1 MENLNIDDLIQEL
14 RKVYDGLKMSKSEL
28 NKKIR
33 TLNNAVSRKDRKEKE
48 YNSYEA
54 KAAMTKENIVTSSRG
69 AYEDIT
75 KNTAELERM
84 FSDYKNEIKEITVK
98 VSLLERSGDL
108 TKAQQASV
116 KLFDQFS
123 GEVIEYFNNNINE
136 LKNWKYDSL
145 KKFLKE
151 ESPEGE
157 FQDVSFYGKID
168 DTLRLV
174 MEMLNLAG
182 ELKSISEEYK
192 KSYNESVYKLGNLWN
207 NLNSSEEESQIVE
220 NQLSVAQNKL
230 VSANGELEDSIKS
243 EQELTKQMM
252 DNKEAIESL
261 DETSE
266 TYEADYANL
275 VAEMASI
282 KESLEK
288 VRVNIAKC
296 SQVKEESENK
306 IKNLQKQKAELTAFI
321 SKNRGQ
327 IEAIELELRNN
338 NDYYF
343 TTRESKIKMIE
354 SMYSEFL
361 NKRGSVINESSS
373 DYMKVRGTR
382 MDWSIISD
390 ILDLIG
396 NYGNFGPMY
405 NVSSWTYDMKDNERN
420 FKSLSFDMNF
430 MSFANSDLVKGSD
443 WLKDSVMAS
452 EQFGWLNSTSYG
464 LHQNF
469 YKIVV
474 DYLNELKNISEYKG
488 MAQRKNSS
496 IDDLRIELSKILDI
510 KDSKLEQM
518 SMLDNETLA
527 VWEKLQIIGSD
538 LDKLQQELNELDST
552 DINYLDNWKKIKE
565 NILSIQQM
573 QGETVTEHGQLN
585 TKRQNVNLYIG
596 VYLDV
601 KISELNESI
610 TSLDNEVRGYYETI
624 RNLESNAKNLFQELD
639 PEDGGLVD
647 NMTRINDN
655 LYYFND
661 EFSRVLRNK
670 IKDAVAI
677 NYDEFVNSNFGFLME
692 CLGVDLMYI
701 DNVLPK
707 VAEFIIYFN

>member
-84 FSDYKNEIKEITVK
+84 FSDYKNEITEIGVK
-98 VSLLERSGDL
+98 VSLLGRSGDL

-116 KLFDQFS
+116 KLFNQFS
-123 GEVIEYFNNNINE
+123 DEVIEYFNNNINE

-174 MEMLNLAG
+174 REMLNLAG

-192 KSYNESVYKLGNLWN
+192 KGENESQYKLSNLYN
-207 NLNSSEEESQIVE
+207 NLDSSLEEVQIVE
-220 NQLSVAQNKL
+220 NQLSVAENKL
-230 VSANGELEDSIKS
+230 VSANEELEGSIKS

-266 TYEADYANL
+266 TYEDDYANL

-288 VRVNIAKC
+288 VRVNIAKW
-296 SQVKEESENK
+296 SKVKEESENK
-306 IKNLQKQKAELTAFI
+306 IKSLQKQKAELTAEI
-321 SKNRGQ
+321 SKMKEE
-327 IEAIELELRNN
+327 IEAIELERRNN
-338 NDYYF
+338 NDYYD
-343 TTRESKIKMIE
+343 TTRESKMRMIE

-390 ILDLIG
+390 ILEKIG
-396 NYGNFGPMY
+396 DYGNFEPMY

-430 MSFANSDLVKGSD
+430 VHFTNSDLVKGSD
-443 WLKDSVMAS
+443 YLKDSVMAS

-464 LHQNF
+464 LNQNF
-469 YKIVV
+469 YKIVG

-488 MAQRKNSS
+488 MASIKNSS

-510 KDSKLEQM
+510 KDSKLEEM
-518 SMLDNETLA
+518 SMLDNEILA

-538 LDKLQQELNELDST
+538 FDKLQQELNELDST

-565 NILSIQQM
+565 NILSISQI

-585 TKRQNVNLYIG
+585 TKRDKVSSYIG
-596 VYLDV
+596 VYLDG
-601 KISELNESI
+601 KISELNDSI
-610 TSLDNEVRGYYETI
+610 TSLDNEVR
-624 RNLESNAKNLFQELD
+624 NLYDEVRKMESLAKELLKELD
-639 PEDGGLVD
+639 PEDGRLVND
-647 NMTRINDN
+647 MADINGN

-677 NYDEFVNSNFGFLME
+677 NYDEFVNSNFGYLME
-692 CLGVDLMYI
+692 CLGVNLIYI
-701 DNVLPK
+701 HDVLPK

>member
-54 KAAMTKENIVTSSRG
+54 KAVMTKENIVSSSRG

-75 KNTAELERM
+75 KHTPRLERM
-84 FSDYKNEIKEITVK
+84 LSDYKNEITEIGVK
-98 VSLLERSGDL
+98 VSILEKSGDL

-116 KLFDQFS
+116 NLFKQFS
-123 GEVIEYFNNNINE
+123 NEVIEYFNNNINE

-157 FQDVSFYGKID
+157 FQDVSFYQKMD
-168 DTLRLV
+168 DTLMLV
-174 MEMLNLAG
+174 ARMLVLAG
-182 ELKSISEEYK
+182 ELKSISEEAQ
-192 KSYNESVYKLGNLWN
+192 KSDIESQYKLSNLWN
-207 NLNSSEEESQIVE
+207 NLKSSEEESQIVE
-220 NQLSVAQNKL
+220 KQLSVAQNKL

-296 SQVKEESENK
+296 SQVKEESENQ
-306 IKNLQKQKAELTAFI
+306 IKWLQKEKAVLTDEI
-321 SKNRGQ
+321 SKMKEE
-327 IEAIELELRNN
+327 IEAIDLERRNN
-338 NDYYF
+338 NDYYD
-343 TTRESKIKMIE
+343 TTRESKMRMIE

-361 NKRGSVINESSS
+361 NKRNSVINESSS
-373 DYMKVRGTR
+373 DYMKVHGTR

-390 ILDLIG
+390 ILEKIG
-396 NYGNFGPMY
+396 DYGNFGLMY
-405 NVSSWTYDMKDNERN
+405 NVSNWTNNMKDNERN

-430 MSFANSDLVKGSD
+430 VDFVNSDLVKGSD

-452 EQFGWLNSTSYG
+452 EQFGWLNSSSYG
-464 LHQNF
+464 LNQNF
-469 YKIVV
+469 YKIVG
-474 DYLNELKNISEYKG
+474 DYLNELKNISKYKG

-510 KDSKLEQM
+510 KDSKLEEM
-518 SMLDNETLA
+518 SSLDNEILA
-527 VWEKLQIIGSD
+527 VLEKSEIIGSD
-538 LDKLQQELNELDST
+538 LDKLYQELNELDST

-565 NILSIQQM
+565 NISFIQQI
-573 QGETVTEHGQLN
+573 QVETVTDHKQLN
-585 TKRQNVNLYIG
+585 TKREKVNLYIG
-596 VYLDV
+596 IYLDG
-601 KISELNESI
+601 KISELNSSI
-610 TSLDNEVRGYYETI
+610 SSLDDEVRNLYETI
-624 RNLESNAKNLFQELD
+624 RNLESNAKNLLQELD
-639 PEDGGLVD
+639 PEDGRLVD
-647 NMTRINDN
+647 NMADINGN

-661 EFSRVLRNK
+661 EFSRELTNK
-670 IKDAVAI
+670 INTAVAI
-677 NYDEFVNSNFGFLME
+677 NYDDFVNSNFGYLME
-692 CLGVDLMYI
+692 CLGVNLMYM
-701 DNVLPK
+701 DNVFPK
-707 VAEFIIYFN
+707 LQEFIIYFN

>member
-1 MENLNIDDLIQEL
+1 MENLNIDQLIQEL

-54 KAAMTKENIVTSSRG
+54 KADMTKENIVTSSRE

-75 KNTAELERM
+75 KNTSRLERM
-84 FSDYKNEIKEITVK
+84 FSNYKNEITEIGVK

-157 FQDVSFYGKID
+157 FQDVSFYDKMD

-182 ELKSISEEYK
+182 ELKIISEEYK
-192 KSYNESVYKLGNLWN
+192 KDENESQYKLSNLSN
-207 NLNSSEEESQIVE
+207 NLDSSLEEVQIVE
-220 NQLSVAQNKL
+220 NQLSVAESKL
-230 VSANGELEDSIKS
+230 VSANGELKDSIKS

-252 DNKEAIESL
+252 VTKKAIESL

-266 TYEADYANL
+266 TYEDDYANL

-282 KESLEK
+282 EESLEK
-288 VRVNIAKC
+288 VRVNIAKW

-306 IKNLQKQKAELTAFI
+306 IKSLQKQKAILNGEI
-321 SKNRGQ
+321 SKMKEE
-327 IEAIELELRNN
+327 IEAIELERGNN
-338 NDYYF
+338 NDYYG
-343 TTRESKIKMIE
+343 TTREYKMRMIK

-361 NKRGSVINESSS
+361 NKRNSVINESSS

-382 MDWSIISD
+382 MDWSIIFD
-390 ILDLIG
+390 ILGKIG
-396 NYGNFGPMY
+396 DYGNFRPISDICQSIDNGL
-405 NVSSWTYDMKDNERN
+405 SSDKNY
-420 FKSLSFDMNF
+420 KSLSFDMNF
-430 MSFANSDLVKGSD
+430 VSFANSDLVKGAD

-452 EQFGWLNSTSYG
+452 GQFQWLNSTSHG
-464 LHQNF
+464 LNQNF
-469 YKIVV
+469 YGIVG
-474 DYLNELKNISEYKG
+474 DYLKELQNISEYKG
-488 MAQRKNSS
+488 IAQRKNSS
-496 IDDLRIELSKILDI
+496 IDDLTIELSKILDI
-510 KDSKLEQM
+510 KDSKLEEM
-518 SMLDNETLA
+518 SMLDNEILA
-527 VWEKLQIIGSD
+527 VWEKIKSLESD

-565 NILSIQQM
+565 NILSISQIH
-573 QGETVTEHGQLN
+573 GETVTDHKQLN
-585 TKRQNVNLYIG
+585 TKREKVNGYIG
-596 VYLDV
+596 IYLDQ
-601 KISELNESI
+601 KISELNSSI
-610 TSLDNEVRGYYETI
+610 SSLDNEVRGYYA
-624 RNLESNAKNLFQELD
+624 RVRDLESHAKELLNELD
-639 PEDGGLVD
+639 PEDGRLVD
-647 NMTRINDN
+647 SMTDINGN

-661 EFSRVLRNK
+661 EFSRELTNK

-677 NYDEFVNSNFGFLME
+677 NYDEFVNSNFGYLME
-692 CLGVDLMYI
+692 CLGAQHMYI
-701 DNVLPK
+701 DNVLQK

>member
-1 MENLNIDDLIQEL
+1 MENLNIDQLIQEL
-14 RKVYDGLKMSKSEL
+14 RSVYDGLKMSKSEL

-54 KAAMTKENIVTSSRG
+54 KAAMTKENIVSSSRG
-69 AYEDIT
+69 AYDDIT

-84 FSDYKNEIKEITVK
+84 FSNYKNEITEITVK
-98 VSLLERSGDL
+98 VSLLGRSGDL

-192 KSYNESVYKLGNLWN
+192 KSENESQYKLSNLWN
-207 NLNSSEEESQIVE
+207 NLKSSEEESQIVE
-220 NQLSVAQNKL
+220 KQLSVAQNKL

-243 EQELTKQMM
+243 EQELSKKEQATKANL
-252 DNKEAIESL
+252 DSL
-261 DETSE
+261 DKTSE
-266 TYEADYANL
+266 TYEADYADL
-275 VAEMASI
+275 MDSLKSI
-282 KESLEK
+282 KESSEK
-288 VRVNIAKC
+288 VRVNIAKW
-296 SQVKEESENK
+296 SKVKEESENK
-306 IKNLQKQKAELTAFI
+306 IKSLQKQKAELTAFI
-321 SKNRGQ
+321 SKMREE
-327 IEAIELELRNN
+327 IEAIELERRNN
-338 NDYYF
+338 NDYYGN
-343 TTRESKIKMIE
+343 TIDSKKIMIQ
-354 SMYSEFL
+354 SMYNEFL

-382 MDWSIISD
+382 MDWSIISN
-390 ILDLIG
+390 ILEKIG
-396 NYGNFGPMY
+396 DYGNFEQMY
-405 NVSSWTYDMKDNERN
+405 GLSDWTNDMNYREKNY
-420 FKSLSFDMNF
+420 KSLSFDMNF
-430 MSFANSDLVKGSD
+430 VDFTNSDLVKGSD
-443 WLKDSVMAS
+443 WLKDSVMS
-452 EQFGWLNSTSYG
+452 SGEFQWLNSRSYT
-464 LHQNF
+464 LNQNF
-469 YKIVV
+469 YRLVI
-474 DYLNELKNISEYKG
+474 DYLNQLKGISEYKG
-488 MAQRKNSS
+488 MADRKNSS
-496 IDDLRIELSKILDI
+496 IDDLRSELSKILDI
-510 KDSKLEQM
+510 KDSKLEEM
-518 SMLDNETLA
+518 SMLDNEILA

-538 LDKLQQELNELDST
+538 LDKLYQELNELDST

-601 KISELNESI
+601 KISELNDSI
-610 TSLDNEVRGYYETI
+610 TSLDNEVRGYYDEV
-624 RNLESNAKNLFQELD
+624 RNLESRAKELLKELD
-639 PEDGGLVD
+639 PEDGRLVND
-647 NMTRINDN
+647 MAGINGN

>member
-1 MENLNIDDLIQEL
+1 MENLNIDQLIQEL
-14 RKVYDGLKMSKSEL
+14 RSVYDGLKMSKSEL

-75 KNTAELERM
+75 KHTSRLERM

-116 KLFDQFS
+116 NLFDQFS

-157 FQDVSFYGKID
+157 FQDVSFYDKMD
-168 DTLRLV
+168 DTLMLV
-174 MEMLNLAG
+174 AHMLELAG

-192 KSYNESVYKLGNLWN
+192 KDENESDYKLKNLYN
-207 NLNSSEEESQIVE
+207 NFDSSFEEVSIVE

-230 VSANGELEDSIKS
+230 ASTNEELEGSIKS

-288 VRVNIAKC
+288 VRVNIAKW

-306 IKNLQKQKAELTAFI
+306 IKSLQKQKAELTAEI
-321 SKNRGQ
+321 SKMKEE
-327 IEAIELELRNN
+327 IEAIELERRNN
-338 NDYYF
+338 NDYYG
-343 TTRESKIKMIE
+343 TTIDSKKIMIQ

-361 NKRGSVINESSS
+361 NKRNSVINESSS
-373 DYMKVRGTR
+373 DYMKIRGNR

-390 ILDLIG
+390 ILGKIG
-396 NYGNFGPMY
+396 DYGNFNKLY
-405 NVSSWTYDMKDNERN
+405 NVSDWTNDMIDNERN

-430 MSFANSDLVKGSD
+430 VSFANSDLVKGSD
-443 WLKDSVMAS
+443 WLKDELRSS
-452 EQFGWLNSTSYG
+452 EQFGWLNSSSYG
-464 LHQNF
+464 LNQNF
-469 YKIVV
+469 YRIVG

-488 MAQRKNSS
+488 MADRKNSS

-510 KDSKLEQM
+510 KDSKLEEM
-518 SMLDNETLA
+518 SMLDNEILA
-527 VWEKLQIIGSD
+527 VWEKLQNLGSD
-538 LDKLQQELNELDST
+538 IDKLQQELNELDST

-565 NILSIQQM
+565 NISSISQM
-573 QGETVTEHGQLN
+573 QGETFTDQHQLN
-585 TKRQNVNLYIG
+585 TKREKVNLYIG
-596 VYLDV
+596 IYLDK
-601 KISELNESI
+601 KISELNDSI
-610 TSLDNEVRGYYETI
+610 AYLDNEVRGYYDEV
-624 RNLESNAKNLFQELD
+624 RNLESRAKELLKELD
-639 PEDGGLVD
+639 PEDGRLVD
-647 NMTRINDN
+647 NMTDINGN

-661 EFSRVLRNK
+661 EFSRELTNK

-677 NYDEFVNSNFGFLME
+677 NYDEFVNSNFGYLME